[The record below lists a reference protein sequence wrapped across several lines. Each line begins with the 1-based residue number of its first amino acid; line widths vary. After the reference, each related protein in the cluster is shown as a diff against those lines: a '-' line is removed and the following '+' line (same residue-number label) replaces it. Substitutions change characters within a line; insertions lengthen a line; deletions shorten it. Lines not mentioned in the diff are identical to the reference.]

1 MIGRGL
7 RVATYAFTQLLALG
21 EAARLELEAAFIEAY
36 ERPALESHIV
46 RSLALARGPLLVREI
61 REEFIRVGQPDPTAS
76 AETVLSRLGELLC
89 FVKVALTG
97 GNLARSGGSRRCS
110 CAAEAT
116 TVPRED
122 GAWKSANRASPMI
135 TTRSVCRCALHD
147 DGDCTNRR
155 VTARTTRRRA
165 RCEELLDAT
174 H

>member
-135 TTRSVCRCALHD
+135 TTSHSAAVHF
-147 DGDCTNRR
+147 TTTE
-155 VTARTTRRRA
+155 TARI
-165 RCEELLDAT
+165 DV
-174 H
+174 